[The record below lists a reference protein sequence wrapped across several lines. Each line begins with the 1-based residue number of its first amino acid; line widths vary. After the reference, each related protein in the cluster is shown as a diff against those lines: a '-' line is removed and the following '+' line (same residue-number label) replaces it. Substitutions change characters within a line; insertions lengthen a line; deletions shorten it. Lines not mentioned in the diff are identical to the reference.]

1 MRPARIIVSLAL
13 VSLLAGCASTGGGAN
28 LQSKS
33 TYYDDVDWVRMTK
46 ITREAERRG
55 HKVWW
60 VNPPQKPFAE
70 RRAAE
75 TRGS

>member
-1 MRPARIIVSLAL
+1 MRPARTVVSLVL
-13 VSLLAGCASTGGGAN
+13 ITLLAGCASTGTAN

-33 TYYDDVDWVRMTK
+33 TYYDDIDWVKMTK

-60 VNPPQKPFAE
+60 VNPPQKPLAE

-75 TRGS
+75 NSGT

>member
-1 MRPARIIVSLAL
+1 MRPARTLVPLAL
-13 VSLLAGCASTGGGAN
+13 VCLIAGCASTGGAN

-33 TYYDDVDWVRMTK
+33 SYYDDVDWERMTQ

-60 VNPPQKPFAE
+60 VNPPQKSH
-70 RRAAE
+70 AARQRDE
-75 TRGS
+75 ADRG

>member
-1 MRPARIIVSLAL
+1 MRPARTIVSLAL
-13 VSLLAGCASTGGGAN
+13 VSLLAGCASTGGAN
-28 LQSKS
+28 PQTKS

-60 VNPPQKPFAE
+60 VNPPQKPLAE

-75 TRGS
+75 TGSR

>member
-1 MRPARIIVSLAL
+1 MRPARTVVSLSL
-13 VSLLAGCASTGGGAN
+13 MSLLAGCASTGSAN

-33 TYYDDVDWVRMTK
+33 TYYDDIDWVRMTK

-60 VNPPQKPFAE
+60 VNPPQKPLSE
-70 RRAAE
+70 R
-75 TRGS
+75 TKDGTTGS

>member
-1 MRPARIIVSLAL
+1 MRPARTIVSLAL
-13 VSLLAGCASTGGGAN
+13 VSLLAGCASTGSAN
-28 LQSKS
+28 LQTKS

-60 VNPPQKPFAE
+60 VNPPQKPLAE

-75 TRGS
+75 TGSR

>member
-1 MRPARIIVSLAL
+1 MRPARTVASLVL
-13 VSLLAGCASTGGGAN
+13 MSVLAGCASTGGSN

-33 TYYDDVDWVRMTK
+33 TYYDDIDWERMTL

-60 VNPPQKPFAE
+60 VNPPQKPLAE

-75 TRGS
+75 NSGT

>member
-1 MRPARIIVSLAL
+1 MRTARIIVSLAL
-13 VSLLAGCASTGGGAN
+13 VSLLAGCVSTRGAN

-33 TYYDDVDWVRMTK
+33 TYYDDVDWERMTR

-60 VNPPQKPFAE
+60 IHPPQKPAAE
-70 RRAAE
+70 RQREDIGGA
-75 TRGS
+75 

>member
-1 MRPARIIVSLAL
+1 MRPARTVVSLSL
-13 VSLLAGCASTGGGAN
+13 MSLLAGCASTGSAN

-60 VNPPQKPFAE
+60 VNPPQKPLSE
-70 RRAAE
+70 RRAVDDNG
-75 TRGS
+75 T

>member
-1 MRPARIIVSLAL
+1 MRPARTIVSISL
-13 VSLLAGCASTGGGAN
+13 VTLLAGCASTGSAN

-60 VNPPQKPFAE
+60 VNPPQKPLAE
-70 RRAAE
+70 RNKDE
-75 TRGS
+75 TTGS